1 MTANQ
6 AEKEDLNN
14 EDTDINRGV
23 ELVLRNRKRRKKKKP
38 KTFEVKF
45 CIFNRD
51 ITLSLDIVKITNQE
65 EAHHE

>member
-14 EDTDINRGV
+14 EDTEINRGV